1 MFSTII
7 SGLVSYKVWYV
18 IKFGTLI
25 YCVLLIVARNLAPS
39 YTIEQ
44 IQLAICNPVLEV

>member
-1 MFSTII
+1 MFSTTI
-7 SGLVSYKVWYV
+7 SGLVSYKV
-18 IKFGTLI
+18 GTLI

-44 IQLAICNPVLEV
+44 IQLAIKYL